1 MCYSNNPVSG
11 SGYYLLK
18 DVLLE
23 MSDKFSEK
31 DFEKIVKELVRK
43 IPGIDKT
50 KMDVKFDYNYDRFGE
65 IFFLVIISNGK
76 NLPIKIRYIGDKS
89 DIIINIVK
97 YIEERVFISEI
108 KREMERIPGFGKL
121 KLEIEWCQVI
131 GFEIGS
137 SFSVLEA
144 KIFDD
149 SKSFFETLFFNDE
162 KVKIIRI
169 IVRAK
174 VRAGQLDK
182 EFVKEA
188 LIKRIIKSLERR
200 KKFRKFEKWLKQIF
214 RGFKINSGTTN

>member
-18 DVLLE
+18 DTLLR
-23 MSDKFSEK
+23 MSDKLPEK
-31 DFEKIVKELVRK
+31 DFEQIVKELVRK

-76 NLPIKIRYIGDKS
+76 NLPIKIRYVGDKS

-97 YIEERVFISEI
+97 YIEKRVFILEI

-121 KLEIEWCQVI
+121 KLETEWRQMI

-137 SFSVLEA
+137 SSSVLEA

-169 IVRAK
+169 IVRA
-174 VRAGQLDK
+174 GQLDK

-188 LIKRIIKSLERR
+188 LIKRIIKNLEKR
-200 KKFRKFEKWLKQIF
+200 KRFRKFEKSLKQIF